1 MGMAAGA
8 GCLLSPTNSGI
19 PIIVM
24 VIAIADSIHII
35 TNMLQ
40 GLRQGLEKQAAIV
53 ESMRINAYPIFLTSL
68 TTAIGFLTLNSSD
81 SPPFH
86 VLGNWV
92 AFGVLSA
99 FIYSMTFLP
108 ALLAVLPLRA
118 TRARPESS
126 VFFERFGEF
135 VTARHKPLFW
145 TLMLA
150 TVVLI
155 TGVPRI
161 ELGDNLTEFFDDR
174 YEFRRDSDFII
185 ENLSGLDK
193 LEYSLESGSDG
204 GITNPVYLQKVE
216 AFAEWYRDQPK
227 VTHVQ
232 VFSDIMKRLN
242 RNMHGED
249 PAYYRLP
256 ETPELAAQYLLLYEL
271 SLPFGAN
278 LKDRIDM
285 AKSAS
290 RMSVTIENATSSE
303 LKAIDA
309 KAQAWLHAE
318 LPGLTGEASGR
329 SIIAAHMSERNVHS
343 MIGGILAAIALITLL
358 LMWVFKSVHLGL
370 ISLLPNLIPAL
381 MSFGLW
387 GYLVGRIGLVSSVV
401 IAISFG
407 IVVDDTIHFLSKYL
421 KSRRAGQSAPEAVR
435 YAFRTT
441 GQALWVTSA
450 ILVAGFLVFTAS
462 GFEIS
467 WVLGLMVAIT
477 ITFAMATD
485 FLLLPALLILLDRKP
500 ANTLKN

>member
-1 MGMAAGA
+1 MITLDRYSEALLRYRWPVVVLATLIMLAMTAGAPLIKVSNDFRILFSEDNPQLLAFDALEATYSESNTLLIAVAPQTGSVFTRETLAAVEALTEAAWLIPYSTRVTSLTNYNYSEGQEDDLNVAPLVEDAHSLSDADLERIEKNALADVDISGRLVSSSGHVAALAVDLALDDDSDLQVIEITDHLDTLLNEARSKHPSLTYHATGFVVQDRAFSDATQDDLKTLFPLVFVVIIGLAIVLLRSALATAAVVAVVIFSVNSTMGMAGWS
-8 GCLLSPTNSGI
+8 GVLLSPTNSGI

-161 ELGDNLTEFFDDR
+161 ELGDNLTEFLMTATN
-174 YEFRRDSDFII
+174 SDVI
-185 ENLSGLDK
+185 
-193 LEYSLESGSDG
+193 
-204 GITNPVYLQKVE
+204 
-216 AFAEWYRDQPK
+216 
-227 VTHVQ
+227 
-232 VFSDIMKRLN
+232 RL
-242 RNMHGED
+242 H
-249 PAYYRLP
+249 
-256 ETPELAAQYLLLYEL
+256 
-271 SLPFGAN
+271 
-278 LKDRIDM
+278 
-285 AKSAS
+285 
-290 RMSVTIENATSSE
+290 
-303 LKAIDA
+303 
-309 KAQAWLHAE
+309 H
-318 LPGLTGEASGR
+318 
-329 SIIAAHMSERNVHS
+329 
-343 MIGGILAAIALITLL
+343 
-358 LMWVFKSVHLGL
+358 
-370 ISLLPNLIPAL
+370 
-381 MSFGLW
+381 
-387 GYLVGRIGLVSSVV
+387 
-401 IAISFG
+401 
-407 IVVDDTIHFLSKYL
+407 
-421 KSRRAGQSAPEAVR
+421 
-435 YAFRTT
+435 
-441 GQALWVTSA
+441 
-450 ILVAGFLVFTAS
+450 
-462 GFEIS
+462 
-467 WVLGLMVAIT
+467 
-477 ITFAMATD
+477 
-485 FLLLPALLILLDRKP
+485 
-500 ANTLKN
+500 